1 MVIPVDGVLHLDK
14 PTGPTSHDVVNI
26 IRRLTGKRR
35 IGHSG
40 TLDPLA
46 SGLLILCLGRAT
58 RLVEYLVG
66 LDKVYLAEM
75 HLGRETD
82 TYDREG
88 QVTGEMKV
96 ELTVDQVRDALRQ
109 FTGDIVQVPP
119 LYSAVKVNGLPLYKH
134 AWKGEHV
141 ERPSRQVTVYQINL
155 LTWNPPY
162 LKTEI
167 HCSSGTYIRSIAHDL
182 GQLLGCGAHVST
194 LRRLKIGASHVD
206 NAIRLEQLE
215 EKGVQGHL
223 KPIDSAAA
231 VLPAV
236 VVSAEETVK
245 VSSGLRIPKREDPQP
260 EDSTLVRAYN
270 EEGLFIGIL
279 ESIDNHWKP
288 RKIFY
293 QPEK

>member
-1 MVIPVDGVLHLDK
+1 MVIPVDGVLLVDK

-26 IRRLTGKRR
+26 IRRLTGIKR

-66 LDKVYLAEM
+66 LDKVYLAEI
-75 HLGRETD
+75 HLGKETE
-82 TYDREG
+82 TYDGQG
-88 QVTGEMKV
+88 QVTRERKV
-96 ELTVDQVRDALRQ
+96 ELAVDQVRNALRQ

-134 AWKGEHV
+134 AWKGEPV
-141 ERPSRQVTVYQINL
+141 ERPSRQVTVHQINL
-155 LTWNPPY
+155 LAWNPPY
-162 LKTEI
+162 LRTEI
-167 HCSSGTYIRSIAHDL
+167 HCSSGTYIRTIAHDL
-182 GQLLGCGAHVST
+182 GQLLGCGAHLSA

-206 NAIRLEQLE
+206 AAIPLAHLEK
-215 EKGVQGHL
+215 KGLQDHL
-223 KPIDSAAA
+223 RSMDSAAA
-231 VLPAV
+231 VLPSV
-236 VVSAEETVK
+236 VISAEESKK
-245 VSSGLRIPKREDPQP
+245 VSSGIQIPKREEPQP

-270 EEGLFIGIL
+270 EEGQFIGIL
-279 ESIDNHWKP
+279 ETIDNQWKP